1 MKTFFL
7 QLFLSFWI
15 AAIGILVA
23 ATLMFPGSNPGPAAN
38 FRAAHDATSTRIV
51 DDSLYLLS
59 QGGCD
64 AVARLSSSFILLQS
78 NTQPVCNQAVSPEE
92 NTLAR
97 RALNDPRHW
106 GMNAHIGDNWVQ
118 VQAASSS
125 DGRRWLL
132 LQRTPY
138 IHDSWF
144 PPLPREALPAS
155 IIVTFALALFLTR
168 PVRRLSRAVRAFAAG
183 DLSVRLP
190 VSRHWWSSVGG
201 SDVRNLMLDF
211 NHMADRVNELIEAQK
226 LLVRDISHELRSP
239 LARLRLALEMTR
251 EETREELPS
260 LDRMELETER
270 VNELIGQMLTL
281 SLMESTKQVPHSE
294 TFFIAEVI
302 EPLLPDLEFEA
313 VGRGCEVTYKS
324 KKPIVPITGSRELV
338 RRAIENIV
346 RNAIRF
352 TAVGTQV
359 EIEVAAQQLTGGSG
373 PAVRITVRDRGTG
386 VQPESLGLIFRAF
399 YRTDSS
405 RRDATGGFGVGLS
418 IAERAIALHGG
429 RISARNREHGGLEVE
444 ILLPAAN
451 QEARAEASQASGAHQ
466 H

>member
-1 MKTFFL
+1 MKTLFL

-15 AAIGILVA
+15 AAMGILVA

-38 FRAAHDATSTRIV
+38 FRAAHEATSTRIV

-59 QGGCD
+59 HGGCD
-64 AVARLSSSFILLQS
+64 AVARLNSSFILLD
-78 NTQPVCNQAVSPEE
+78 THTEPVCNGSLSSEE
-92 NTLAR
+92 KSLAL
-97 RALNDPRHW
+97 RALHDPRHW
-106 GMNAHIGDNWVQ
+106 GMNAHIGENWVQ

-125 DGRRWLL
+125 DSRQWLL
-132 LQRTPY
+132 LERTPY
-138 IHDSWF
+138 VHDSWF

-155 IIVTFALALFLTR
+155 IIVTFVLALFLTR

-190 VSRHWWSSVGG
+190 VSRHWWSSIGG

-251 EETREELPS
+251 EETHEELPS
-260 LDRMELETER
+260 LDRMELETDR
-270 VNELIGQMLTL
+270 VTELIGEMLTL
-281 SLMESTKQVPHSE
+281 SLMESTKQVPQRE
-294 TFFIAEVI
+294 TFSVSELI
-302 EPLLPDLEFEA
+302 ESLVPDMEFEA
-313 VGRGCEVTYKS
+313 QGRGCEIGYHGREPLVT
-324 KKPIVPITGSRELV
+324 IAGSRELV
-338 RRAIENIV
+338 RRAIENVV

-352 TAVGTQV
+352 TRVGTKV
-359 EIEVAAQQLTGGSG
+359 EIDVSTQRSVNGFG
-373 PAVRITVRDRGTG
+373 PAVRIAVCDCGTG
-386 VQPESLGLIFRAF
+386 VQSESLALIFRAF
-399 YRTDSS
+399 YRTDSA

-429 RISARNREHGGLEVE
+429 RISARNRERGGLEVE
-444 ILLPAAN
+444 ILLPISN
-451 QEARAEASQASGAHQ
+451 
-466 H
+466 

>member
-23 ATLMFPGSNPGPAAN
+23 ATIMFPGSTPGPAAN
-38 FRAAHDATSTRIV
+38 FHAAHDATSTRIV
-51 DDSLYLLS
+51 DDSLYLLT

-64 AVARLSSSFILLQS
+64 AVARLGSSFILLRS
-78 NTQPVCNQAVSPEE
+78 DTQPVCDQPLSPEE
-92 NTLAR
+92 KAFAQ
-97 RALNDPRHW
+97 RAVKDSHPW
-106 GMNAHIGDNWVQ
+106 GMNAQIGNNWVQ
-118 VQAASSS
+118 VQSASSS
-125 DGRRWLL
+125 DGRHWLL

-138 IHDSWF
+138 IHGSWF

-155 IIVTFALALFLTR
+155 IIVTFVLALFLTR
-168 PVRRLSRAVRAFAAG
+168 PVRRLSNAVRAFAAG

-211 NHMADRVNELIEAQK
+211 NHMADRVNDLIEAQK

-251 EETREELPS
+251 EEAREDLPS
-260 LDRMELETER
+260 LDRMELEAER
-270 VNELIGQMLTL
+270 VNQLISQMLTL
-281 SLMESTKQVPHSE
+281 SLMESTKKVPQSE
-294 TFFIAEVI
+294 AFAIDDVVES
-302 EPLLPDLEFEA
+302 LLPDMEFEA
-313 VGRGCEVTYKS
+313 QGRGCDILYEAR
-324 KKPIVPITGSRELV
+324 KPVASITGSRELV
-338 RRAIENIV
+338 RRAIENVV

-359 EIEVAAQQLTGGSG
+359 EIEVSTQQCASNFG
-373 PAVRITVRDRGTG
+373 PAVCILVRDRGTG

-399 YRTDSS
+399 YRTDSA

-429 RISARNREHGGLEVE
+429 RISARNRPRGGLEVE
-444 ILLPAAN
+444 ILLPVADQREGDDRPLLSSAK
-451 QEARAEASQASGAHQ
+451 AT
-466 H
+466 